1 MMRYTFLG
9 VGLLLV
15 ILGLDAKDH
24 RNIDQT
30 QFPPT
35 YVPSGQEIY
44 RQFCAACHGVD
55 AKGNGPA
62 ASRLKTVPPDLT
74 ILAKRNKGKFPYEY
88 VSCVLRFGTGPSAHG
103 SSDMPTW
110 GPIFQ
115 ILDKENEK
123 AVQQRITNLTN
134 YLASL
139 QEGSAGDVPA
149 KIPPT
154 E

>member
-1 MMRYTFLG
+1 MRYALLG
-9 VGLLLV
+9 AALVFV
-15 ILGLDAKDH
+15 ILGLNARGR
-24 RNIDQT
+24 RNVDQT

-44 RQFCAACHGVD
+44 RQFCAACHGAD

-62 ASRLKTVPPDLT
+62 ASRLKTMPSDLT
-74 ILAKRNKGKFPYEY
+74 LLAKRNMGKFPYEY
-88 VSCVLRFGTGPSAHG
+88 VASVLRFGPGPSAHG

-115 ILDKENEK
+115 ILDKDNEQ
-123 AVQQRITNLTN
+123 AVQQRIKNLTN

-139 QEGSAGDVPA
+139 QEGGGGEVPA
-149 KIPPT
+149 KIPLVDQ
-154 E
+154 